1 MTRTAGRQ
9 AGAASTN
16 AATMGGKVRQRTDG
30 DTRYLEWHGRAGGQ
44 WRVVVYVPRH
54 LKKVIGKAAFRRGLK
69 TQELRVAQARRW
81 AVVNEFRAI
90 IEAAE
95 AKASG
100 RPVDP
105 VFAEAVVD
113 KEIHDILITV
123 ANVTGEPSD
132 AEMLAEF
139 MENILP
145 NRVRR
150 IANEHGPQKA
160 REYEAIARGQ
170 RTPLALHLDRWIKET
185 PHFRRRTHDVYRRA
199 VKRLGDFATEAGWQC
214 SVETFDR
221 RAAGYFAS
229 HLSDSGVHPATA
241 NKLLSSL
248 SAYWKW
254 MLRKGLAEGENPW
267 RFQSIPEAKGHL
279 EGGKSK
285 KREFTDDELCR
296 LLYPTQPCDPLLRE
310 FMLIAALSGMRINEI
325 ANIKVQDVD
334 LNDRTVLIPTATTKA
349 GVRRV
354 PIHSAVLDIFTRRVS
369 GQSSPTWLFPELPEQ
384 SKSRESERYMP
395 VSKRFDRYRQSVGV
409 HERPEGQRQ
418 SNVEF
423 HSFRRW
429 FITKVQR
436 TNMPR
441 DVIKAIVGHKDG
453 SVTFDIYAG
462 GPSLKRFRDV
472 VEAVKLPKLQ
482 VRK

>member
-1 MTRTAGRQ
+1 VTRTATGPSSP
-9 AGAASTN
+9 ASPT
-16 AATMGGKVRQRTDG
+16 ATLGGKGRQRTNG
-30 DTRYLEWHGRAGGQ
+30 DTSYLEWHGGTGGQ

-54 LKKVIGKAAFRRGLK
+54 LKKAIGKAAFRRGLK
-69 TQELRVAQARRW
+69 TQDLRVAQVRRW
-81 AVVNEFRAI
+81 AVVGEFRAI

-95 AKASG
+95 AGVSG
-100 RPVDP
+100 RPVDA
-105 VFAEAVVD
+105 VFTEAVED
-113 KEIHDILITV
+113 KEIHDILTTV
-123 ANVTGEPSD
+123 AIVTGAAGD
-132 AEMLAEF
+132 AAMLAEF
-139 MENILP
+139 EENILP
-145 NRVRR
+145 NRIRR
-150 IANEHGPQKA
+150 IANEHGEQKA
-160 REYEAIARGQ
+160 REYEAIAKGQ

-185 PHFRRRTHDVYRRA
+185 PHLSRRTHGDYRRA
-199 VKRLGDFATEAGWQC
+199 VKRLGDFATGAGWHC
-214 SVETFDR
+214 SIETFNR
-221 RAAGYFAS
+221 RSAGYFAS
-229 HLSDSGVHPATA
+229 HLSDSGAHFLTT
-241 NKLLSSL
+241 NKVLSNL

-254 MLRKGLAEGENPW
+254 MLRKGLADGDNPW
-267 RFQSIPEAKGHL
+267 RLQSMPEAKS
-279 EGGKSK
+279 GKSG

-296 LLYPTQPCDPLLRE
+296 LLYPTKPCDPLLQE

-325 ANIKVQDVD
+325 ANIKVADVN
-334 LNDRTVLIPTATTKA
+334 LKDRTVLIPTAKTKA

-354 PIHSAVLDIFTRRVS
+354 PIHSGVLDIFTRRVRNQPS
-369 GQSSPTWLFPELPEQ
+369 ATWLFPELPEQ

-418 SNVEF
+418 SNVDF

-453 SVTFDIYAG
+453 SVTFDTYAG
-462 GPSLKRFRDV
+462 GPSLKQFRAV
-472 VEAVKLPKLQ
+472 IEAVKLPELP

>member
-1 MTRTAGRQ
+1 MTRI
-9 AGAASTN
+9 AAENGSAARTN
-16 AATMGGKVRQRTDG
+16 AAIGGKGRLRTNG
-30 DTRYLEWHGRAGGQ
+30 DTSYLEWHGGVGGQ

-54 LKKVIGKAAFRRGLK
+54 LKKAIGKAAFRRGLK

-81 AVVNEFRAI
+81 AVITEFRAI

-95 AKASG
+95 AGASG
-100 RPVDP
+100 RPVDA
-105 VFAEAVVD
+105 VFAEAVED
-113 KEIHDILITV
+113 KEIHDILTTV
-123 ANVTGEPSD
+123 ANVTGAASD
-132 AEMLAEF
+132 AAMLTEF
-139 MENILP
+139 EENILP

-150 IANEHGPQKA
+150 IASEHGPQKA
-160 REYEAIARGQ
+160 REYEAIAKGQ

-185 PHFRRRTHDVYRRA
+185 PHLSRRTHGDYRRA
-199 VKRLGDFATEAGWQC
+199 VKRLGEFATGAGWHC
-214 SVETFDR
+214 SVETFNR
-221 RAAGYFAS
+221 RSAGYFAS
-229 HLSDSGVHPATA
+229 HLSDSGVHFLTT
-241 NKLLSSL
+241 NKVLSNL

-254 MLRKGLAEGENPW
+254 MLRKGLVDGENPW
-267 RFQSIPEAKGHL
+267 RLQSLPEAKDR
-279 EGGKSK
+279 KSG

-325 ANIKVQDVD
+325 ANIRVQDVD
-334 LNDRTVLIPTATTKA
+334 LTDRTVLIPTAKTKA

-354 PIHSAVLDIFTRRVS
+354 PIHSGLLDIFTRRVRGEPS
-369 GQSSPTWLFPELPEQ
+369 ATWLFPELPEQ
-384 SKSRESERYMP
+384 SKSRETERYMP

-429 FITKVQR
+429 FITQVQR
-436 TNMPR
+436 TKMPR

-453 SVTFDIYAG
+453 SVTFDVYAG
-462 GPSLKRFRDV
+462 GPSLKQLRAV
-472 VEAVKLPKLQ
+472 VEAVKLPTKRARQ
-482 VRK
+482 AQ